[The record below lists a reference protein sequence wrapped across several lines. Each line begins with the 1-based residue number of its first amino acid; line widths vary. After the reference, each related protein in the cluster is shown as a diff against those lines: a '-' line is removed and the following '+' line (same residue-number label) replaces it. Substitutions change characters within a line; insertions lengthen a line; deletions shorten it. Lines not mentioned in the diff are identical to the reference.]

1 MYIHFLSMNTCS
13 WVFLTNKILE
23 LQPVRFVI
31 AMEILKTFAANTANQ
46 PQNFITSSL
55 WGCQDMSSYRIEE
68 SHHFHFETSYQ
79 IYFYNDLKN
88 SCVSNGLSTTVIM
101 DHNEPVTQH
110 KEIYIV
116 LEIETWSRPLE
127 NCSDGTGKTRRR
139 YLFIEKIIETNY

>member
-1 MYIHFLSMNTCS
+1 MYIHFLSMNICS
-13 WVFLTNKILE
+13 WVFLTAKILE

-31 AMEILKTFAANTANQ
+31 AMEILKTSAA

-55 WGCQDMSSYRIEE
+55 LGCQDMSSYRIEE
-68 SHHFHFETSYQ
+68 SQHFHFETSYQ

-110 KEIYIV
+110 KEICIV
-116 LEIETWSRPLE
+116 LEIET
-127 NCSDGTGKTRRR
+127 
-139 YLFIEKIIETNY
+139 